1 MTPQV
6 PIVVKEQAGPTMPV
20 SLQNYAEWLREVKEK
35 GSELLKKPPASVE
48 PSLVSD
54 TAGLGPPLAL
64 GNQESSL
71 FSESS
76 RGRTNQT
83 PDCPSALRT

>member
-1 MTPQV
+1 
-6 PIVVKEQAGPTMPV
+6 MPV

-35 GSELLKKPPASVE
+35 GSELLKKPLASLE

-64 GNQESSL
+64 GNEES
-71 FSESS
+71 SESS
-76 RGRTNQT
+76 RGRTNKT

>member
-1 MTPQV
+1 MTPQI
-6 PIVVKEQAGPTMPV
+6 PIVVREQPGPTMPV

-54 TAGLGPPLAL
+54 TAGLGLLAL

-71 FSESS
+71 SSESS